1 MSLIIA
7 TGSNLG
13 NKIDYLTEAR
23 LKLQKLFEL
32 VEQSR
37 VFSSPAVDYENQPDF
52 YNQLLELKIPQ
63 MPAHDVIKLCLDIEK
78 TMGRIREIKRGPRN
92 IDIDIIF
99 WGLDTINLPELTV
112 PHPRWSERSFIV
124 LPLQELPYFETLAKH
139 YKIPTNFE
147 NTASP
152 I

>member
-52 YNQLLELKIPQ
+52 YNQLLEFKIPQ

-139 YKIPTNFE
+139 YKIPTNYE

>member
-13 NKIDYLTEAR
+13 NKIDHLKEAR
-23 LKLQKLFEL
+23 LKLQNEL
-32 VEQSR
+32 ELIGQSR

-52 YNQLLELKIPQ
+52 YNQLLEFKIPQ
-63 MPAHDVIKLCLDIEK
+63 MPPHDVIRLCLDIEK
-78 TMGRIREIKRGPRN
+78 TMGRTRKIKRGPRN

-99 WGLDTINLPELTV
+99 WGLDSISLPELTV

-139 YKIPTNFE
+139 YKIPTSFK

>member
-52 YNQLLELKIPQ
+52 YNQLLEFKIPQ